1 MVIFNSYV
9 SLYRVVGTVRIPCCF
24 RWTVGLH
31 PGWLAIR
38 LSTHLLSLP
47 LSNWIVTFM
56 SVYIYYIHVI
66 IYYIYTHVII
76 YIWSCYYIYIY
87 THTHYLCIYI
97 YIYVIYTYIYIS
109 ILTISTIDFTPTIS
123 TLSHFA

>member
-1 MVIFNSYV
+1 MAIFNSYV

-47 LSNWIVTFM
+47 LSNWIVTFI
-56 SVYIYYIHVI
+56 SVYILCTCYYILYI
-66 IYYIYTHVII
+66 YTCYYIYMVMLL
-76 YIWSCYYIYIY
+76 YIY